1 MKILKDNKGC
11 QACLTNILI
20 IWSKNNRA
28 VGNGVKDCILEWK
41 CRYGLRGTNRGKY
54 DIKYE

>member
-11 QACLTNILI
+11 QACLINILI
-20 IWSKNNRA
+20 IWNKNNRV
-28 VGNGVKDCILEWK
+28 VGNGVKDVILEWK
-41 CRYGLRGTNRGKY
+41 FRYGLRGTIGGKY